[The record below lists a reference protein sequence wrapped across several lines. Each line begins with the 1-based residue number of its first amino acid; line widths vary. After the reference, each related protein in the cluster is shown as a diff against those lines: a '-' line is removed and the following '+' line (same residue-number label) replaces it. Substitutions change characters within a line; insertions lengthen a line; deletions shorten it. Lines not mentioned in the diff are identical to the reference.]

1 LQIFCRYVDYLSTYL
16 QNICIKVAD
25 ICRYVNCLSTYLQTI
40 CIKVADICRYVNC
53 LSKYLQNIC
62 TKIADICRYAN
73 CLSMYSISLSS
84 VTEEHGAL
92 RHILCRGPFS
102 ATFGPLLK
110 NFFRRPPPPIPQFF
124 LKTKIFFRKHLRCL
138 LPLSMFIYCNTV

>member
-1 LQIFCRYVDYLSTYL
+1 MVIQIIYKQIIYMQDFTVLSNFVSQNRPWQLVLTTY
-16 QNICIKVAD
+16 IWDGA
-25 ICRYVNCLSTYLQTI
+25 T
-40 CIKVADICRYVNC
+40 
-53 LSKYLQNIC
+53 
-62 TKIADICRYAN
+62 
-73 CLSMYSISLSS
+73 SS

-102 ATFGPLLK
+102 ATFAPLLK
-110 NFFRRPPPPIPQFF
+110 NFFRRPPPNPPQPTPPPRRQKIFRSVYHFGSQKIFSDIPQFF